1 MFRENTY
8 PTETEDVGQFYK
20 EFLEPSFEDLA
31 EIKILVAYLAFKV
44 LVRFLRVYKIFLK
57 MMEKYLY

>member
-1 MFRENTY
+1 MFRENIY

-31 EIKILVAYLAFKV
+31 EIKILVAYFSVQGFSEIFKG
-44 LVRFLRVYKIFLK
+44 LQLSLIHI
-57 MMEKYLY
+57 

>member
-31 EIKILVAYLAFKV
+31 EIKILVAYFSV
-44 LVRFLRVYKIFLK
+44 QGFSEFLRVYKIFLK